1 MVGGAGCPERE
12 VGRVGVGTG
21 IHSRLGRQAQL
32 VGVALADR
40 RLTGRDHVEIL
51 LIGVGPGDRRGL
63 DRLDHRTRLG
73 HRARLGRRERGKHMR
88 AVVIDVGEGQQPHL
102 AALVVEG
109 ETAIHVHPGRIRV
122 AGCPPDRNA
131 HSLAAQLVPE
141 PAHPPQSEAG
151 ADLRRVDAVLLRA
164 QPLQHRPIELRREAG
179 SNAEVAGAGGRVR
192 SAVEP
197 ESGIR
202 ALAQGGP
209 GVGRVDPP
217 TEGRRVYP
225 RTHTLTL

>member
-1 MVGGAGCPERE
+1 MSAAPA
-12 VGRVGVGTG
+12 
-21 IHSRLGRQAQL
+21 LDDLFAQL
-32 VGVALADR
+32 DGMRHALHAGELEDVERLLNRHDHDVRAFLHADG
-40 RLTGRDHVEIL
+40 GRTAGYD
-51 LIGVGPGDRRGL
+51 
-63 DRLDHRTRLG
+63 
-73 HRARLGRRERGKHMR
+73 
-88 AVVIDVGEGQQPHL
+88 
-102 AALVVEG
+102 AL
-109 ETAIHVHPGRIRV
+109 
-122 AGCPPDRNA
+122 
-131 HSLAAQLVPE
+131 
-141 PAHPPQSEAG
+141 
-151 ADLRRVDAVLLRA
+151 AVLLRA